1 MLARSHT
8 DVAGFG
14 EMSISYLKENLGIT
28 NFGVLF
34 PNDAYGQGFQQVS
47 DIFCKEGTLLGI
59 IVQLKLILHLYYSV
73 QSVLEAAAGYEG
85 MNGISAQYLPTLT
98 SQDEIEAN
106 IRSALSILKQSGCK

>member
-47 DIFCKEGTLLGI
+47 NIFLQRRDFVGNI
-59 IVQLKLILHLYYSV
+59 IVLKLI
-73 QSVLEAAAGYEG
+73 
-85 MNGISAQYLPTLT
+85 YLPLVLLCG
-98 SQDEIEAN
+98 S
-106 IRSALSILKQSGCK
+106 LSSKQRRGTKG